1 MPKNVRTCWHTTLS
15 ELPTPIFGIIY
26 HTYLPSIHFLKHFEE
41 VPFKKIQT
49 KQKSYHP
56 IITKNYMATATLDS
70 SWDADICDDSGRHI
84 WTEPPFM
91 FAFSPKCIWWYSKQ
105 GTKAKHVSRT
115 WSYIVMGHMGFF
127 PLCISTLERPFP
139 LPYT

>member
-1 MPKNVRTCWHTTLS
+1 MKKWKKAFSKAVLNINPNTCVTFQYGLPQNCHQTCNILVGTCFDMYKEMPKNVRTCWHTTLS

-26 HTYLPSIHFLKHFEE
+26 YTYLPSIHFLKHFEE

-84 WTEPPFM
+84 WT
-91 FAFSPKCIWWYSKQ
+91 
-105 GTKAKHVSRT
+105 
-115 WSYIVMGHMGFF
+115 
-127 PLCISTLERPFP
+127 
-139 LPYT
+139 